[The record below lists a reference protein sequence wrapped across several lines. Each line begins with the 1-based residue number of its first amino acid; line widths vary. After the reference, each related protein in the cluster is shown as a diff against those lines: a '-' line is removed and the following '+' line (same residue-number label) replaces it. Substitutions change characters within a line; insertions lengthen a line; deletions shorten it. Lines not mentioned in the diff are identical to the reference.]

1 MRRLELKF
9 TNQEGKVVTYSL
21 DQPIEPVDTNA
32 INAAMDTIISENAFT
47 SSGGDLIEK
56 HSARIVERTVED
68 IELG

>member
-1 MRRLELKF
+1 MRKLELKF
-9 TNQEGKVVTYSL
+9 TNQVGKVVTYSL

-32 INAAMDTIISENAFT
+32 INEAMDTIISENAFT
-47 SSGGDLIEK
+47 SSGGDLIAK

>member
-32 INAAMDTIISENAFT
+32 INEAMDTIIGENAFS

>member
-9 TNQEGKVVTYSL
+9 TNQLGRVVTYSL

-32 INAAMDTIISENAFT
+32 INEAMDTIISENAFT
-47 SSGGDLIEK
+47 SSGGDLLEK